1 MEAKMSGEEDFAERA
16 AALARA
22 GLEERLISA
31 SRQYEDS
38 LRSND
43 EYSASSALQE
53 YAAAK
58 RDFEALSPQ
67 QQRQQSGQLSNAQRN
82 FLSRRQAG
90 GDQLDAKRMADYA
103 RGHERAVAAGFQ
115 PDTPQ
120 YFAAVAG
127 HVDHLGDG
135 KIPPLTEA
143 EVARMCG
150 IDERTYAANAERL
163 RALKRA
169 GHYQE

>member
-1 MEAKMSGEEDFAERA
+1 MAGEDDFAERA
-16 AALARA
+16 AQLARA
-22 GLEERLISA
+22 NLEERLISA

-58 RDFEALSPQ
+58 RDFDALTPQ
-67 QQRQQSGQLSNAQRN
+67 QQQQSNGQLSNSQRN

-90 GDQLDAKRMADYA
+90 GDQLDAKRMQDYA
-103 RGHERAVAAGFQ
+103 RGHSRAVEAGFQ
-115 PDTPQ
+115 PDSPG
-120 YFAAVAG
+120 YFSAVAG
-127 HVDHLGDG
+127 YVDHLGDG
-135 KIPPLTEA
+135 RIPPLTEQ
-143 EVARMCG
+143 EVAKMCG